1 VVVGRVFLFSDVGP
15 LFSELSIQLYKL
27 DLVFWNFVIRKYCV
41 YWTLRLAKSA
51 INAFVWMDNEEVWS
65 LVEAINWTHLHAVRV
80 FAFDAV
86 LSDDKWQWIT
96 S

>member
-1 VVVGRVFLFSDVGP
+1 MVVGGVFLFCNVGP
-15 LFSELSIQLYKL
+15 LFCELSIQLYKL
-27 DLVFWNFVIRKYCV
+27 DLVFWNFVIREYCV
-41 YWTLRLAKSA
+41 YWALRLTKSA
-51 INAFVWMDNEEVWS
+51 IDTLVWMDDKEVWS
-65 LVEAINWTHLHAVRV
+65 LIETINWAYLYAVCV